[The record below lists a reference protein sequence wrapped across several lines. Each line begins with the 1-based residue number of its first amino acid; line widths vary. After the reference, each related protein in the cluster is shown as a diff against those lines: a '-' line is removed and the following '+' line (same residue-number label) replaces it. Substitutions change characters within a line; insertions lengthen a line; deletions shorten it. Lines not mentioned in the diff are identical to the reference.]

1 MKISS
6 SMKPGDVIGGKYRLI
21 QQIGEGEGNMGAVW
35 SGTCMTL
42 DKPVALKFVL
52 HSTHDL
58 RQRLLREATACASLS
73 HPNIVKLYDVGET
86 DDGDPFLV
94 LELLTG
100 QTLGRMIKSK
110 RRIEPPIAARIAR
123 DIASA
128 LDAAHKAKFVHRDL
142 KPANVFLHRASGME
156 DGEFLVKVLD
166 FGVSKHIGANDGLVT
181 ATGAAVGSPAYMSP
195 EQVCV
200 RKDVDHRTDIWS
212 FGVVLYEMLTG
223 VRPFEG
229 AVDQVVRNILL
240 AEIVPPSSRVRSL
253 PPEYDEI
260 VNRCLERDRGK
271 RISHA
276 EDLVRMLAPLI
287 ETSRSSRVQ
296 LNVPGLSVETA
307 QEVASSTLHSTPAPG
322 SLAARTSDSG
332 TPAVGMSTVAEAPER
347 RKTPLPSMAEKPQ
360 FTTTGTQLLPKSTA
374 AAILSGKSAVSA
386 TGTAILDPEA
396 DVGDPF
402 AALRQERQQA
412 LAAYRQTLVLPDTI
426 VQGGTM
432 ALSADVLEKATSG
445 VTLNETHAGLPSESV
460 NMASAKVNGQGHPRR
475 PKRGGRVI
483 FASIAIG
490 VIAALSLVGVLLA
503 SSLSREKEALGAAE
517 TRPTMQQASLPA
529 ATAEAAASDAT
540 TSEGALPI
548 AESEQPTTA
557 PATTQASKTIAEG
570 PANKSPQAHKQS
582 SGERNR
588 APSRSAGGKHSA
600 SIVANPYDTP
610 ATTRARLFD

>member
-1 MKISS
+1 
-6 SMKPGDVIGGKYRLI
+6 MKPGDVIGGKYRLI

-35 SGTCMTL
+35 SGTSTTL

-223 VRPFEG
+223 VRPFDG

-240 AEIVPPSSRVRSL
+240 AEIVPPSNRVRSL

-322 SLAARTSDSG
+322 PLATRTSDSG
-332 TPAVGMSTVAEAPER
+332 RPAGTPVVGMPTVAEEPER

-374 AAILSGKSAVSA
+374 AAILSGKPAVSA
-386 TGTAILDPEA
+386 TGTAILDPKA

-432 ALSADVLEKATSG
+432 AISADVLEKATSG

-490 VIAALSLVGVLLA
+490 VIAALSLIGVLLA
-503 SSLSREKEALGAAE
+503 SSISREKEALGAAE
-517 TRPTMQQASLPA
+517 TQSTMLPVGLPA
-529 ATAEAAASDAT
+529 ATAEVAASDAT
-540 TSEGALPI
+540 SSEGALPM
-548 AESEQPTTA
+548 AESPQPTAA
-557 PATTQASKTIAEG
+557 PATTPASKTIAEG
-570 PANKSPQAHKQS
+570 AANKSSQAHKQS
-582 SGERNR
+582 PGGRNR
-588 APSRSAGGKHSA
+588 AQSRSTGGRHSA
-600 SIVANPYDTP
+600 SIIANPYDTP
-610 ATTRARLFD
+610 ATTRPRLFD